1 MGFPSGSDCKESTLN
16 VEDLGSIPGLGR
28 SPGEGNSNLLQY
40 SCLESSMDGGA
51 SQAIVHGIAKN
62 WTQLEQLHWWT
73 CVMEHFFEY
82 LPAICISSLLRC
94 LFRSLAHFKTEF
106 FVLLLSFKNSLY
118 ALEDSTLSAMS
129 FTNIFSQLVA
139 CVLVLDRVFH
149 QKF

>member
-1 MGFPSGSDCKESTLN
+1 
-16 VEDLGSIPGLGR
+16 
-28 SPGEGNSNLLQY
+28 
-40 SCLESSMDGGA
+40 
-51 SQAIVHGIAKN
+51 
-62 WTQLEQLHWWT
+62 
-73 CVMEHFFEY
+73 MEHFFEY